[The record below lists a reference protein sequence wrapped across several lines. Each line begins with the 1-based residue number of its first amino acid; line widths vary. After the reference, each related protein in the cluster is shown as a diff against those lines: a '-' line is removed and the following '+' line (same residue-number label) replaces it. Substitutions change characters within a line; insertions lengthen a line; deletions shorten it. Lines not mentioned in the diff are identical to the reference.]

1 MAFQGG
7 VGEGGGRKHIIAM
20 ITRRALGGIREIE
33 TSILAQFLQADLP
46 LNKLAH
52 DKQS

>member
-1 MAFQGG
+1 MAFQDG

-20 ITRRALGGIREIE
+20 ITRGALGGIREIE
-33 TSILAQFLQADLP
+33 TSILAQFLQADLS